1 MTRVAVLLFLAA
13 LVVAGCSRKD
23 DDAKGENRGVR
34 KTCVAVKAAARG
46 IFRVESAVAG
56 DGAKRPTFVSL
67 DVAGM
72 TAKDLKAKLLE
83 MGGDPRDAHLWMPG
97 EQSWVV
103 VRHAADEKV
112 SLAKALDALADDDV
126 CTISLPEVFASYVGT
141 LADVLPAF
149 ASDLKGEVVPEWFVT
164 KDVRDVPWLD
174 AAGVDADIAKGVRAE
189 IRSMQNVR
197 REVLKGNMAARAA
210 KDKKGEE
217 SACEIWAKAA
227 LRNPNDTLLLER
239 IETLERNAKGF
250 LEVGRPLQAMKCF
263 ETIILIQP
271 KHASAVHN
279 FGLCLQKL
287 GKRDLADQVLKR
299 AEVLRQAAEADA
311 AK

>member
-1 MTRVAVLLFLAA
+1 MRRVVLLLFLAV

-56 DGAKRPTFVSL
+56 DAKRPTFVSL

-72 TAKDLKAKLLE
+72 TAKDLEAKLLE
-83 MGGDPRDAHLWMPG
+83 MGEPGRAHLWMPG
-97 EQSWVV
+97 EQSWIVV
-103 VRHAADEKV
+103 KHAADEKV

-149 ASDLKGEVVPEWFVT
+149 ANDLKGEVVPEWFVT
-164 KDVRDVPWLD
+164 EDVRDVPWLD
-174 AAGVDADIAKGVRAE
+174 AAGVDVDIAKGVRAE

-217 SACEIWAKAA
+217 AACEIWAKAA

-287 GKRDLADQVLKR
+287 GKRDLADHVLKR
-299 AEVLRQAAEADA
+299 AEALRRAAEAEVR
-311 AK
+311 

>member
-1 MTRVAVLLFLAA
+1 MTRVAFFLFLAS

-23 DDAKGENRGVR
+23 DAGASRDVR
-34 KTCVAVKAAARG
+34 KTCAAVKAATRG
-46 IFRVESAVAG
+46 IYRVESAVAG
-56 DGAKRPTFVSL
+56 DAKRPTFVSL

-83 MGGDPRDAHLWMPG
+83 MGDPRDAHLWMPG

-103 VRHAADEKV
+103 VKHAADEKV

-149 ASDLKGEVVPEWFVT
+149 ASELKGEVVPEWFVT

-217 SACEIWAKAA
+217 AACEIWAKAA

-299 AEVLRQAAEADA
+299 AETLRQAAEADA

>member
-1 MTRVAVLLFLAA
+1 MTRVAILLFLAA
-13 LVVAGCSRKD
+13 LVTAGCSRKD
-23 DDAKGENRGVR
+23 DDRKDADRGVR
-34 KTCVAVKAAARG
+34 KTCAAVKAATRG
-46 IFRVESAVAG
+46 IYRIEGTVAG
-56 DGAKRPTFVSL
+56 DAAKRPTFVSL

-83 MGGDPRDAHLWMPG
+83 MGEPGRAHLWMPG
-97 EQSWVV
+97 EQSWIVV
-103 VRHAADEKV
+103 KHAADEKV

-164 KDVRDVPWLD
+164 KDVQDIPWLD

-197 REVLKGNMAARAA
+197 REVLKGNMAACAA

-217 SACEIWAKAA
+217 AACEIWAKAA

-299 AEVLRQAAEADA
+299 AETLRQAAEADA

>member
-1 MTRVAVLLFLAA
+1 MKRVALLLFLAA
-13 LVVAGCSRKD
+13 LGVAGCSRKD
-23 DDAKGENRGVR
+23 DDAKGESRGVR
-34 KTCVAVKAAARG
+34 KTCAAVKAATRG
-46 IFRVESAVAG
+46 IYRIEGAVAG
-56 DGAKRPTFVSL
+56 DAAKRPTFVSL

-83 MGGDPRDAHLWMPG
+83 MGEPGRAHLWMPG
-97 EQSWVV
+97 EQSWIVV
-103 VRHAADEKV
+103 KHAADEKV

-299 AEVLRQAAEADA
+299 AETLRQAAEADA

>member
-1 MTRVAVLLFLAA
+1 MRRVVLLLFLAV

-23 DDAKGENRGVR
+23 DDVKDAGRGVR

-56 DGAKRPTFVSL
+56 DAKRPTFVSL

-72 TAKDLKAKLLE
+72 TAKDLEAKLLE
-83 MGGDPRDAHLWMPG
+83 MGEPGRAHLWMPG
-97 EQSWVV
+97 EQSWIVV
-103 VRHAADEKV
+103 KHAADEKV

-149 ASDLKGEVVPEWFVT
+149 ASDLKGVVVPEWFVT

-217 SACEIWAKAA
+217 AACEIWAKAA

-263 ETIILIQP
+263 ETVILIQP
-271 KHASAVHN
+271 QRASAVHN

-287 GKRDLADQVLKR
+287 GRRDLADQVLKR
-299 AEVLRQAAEADA
+299 AETLRQAAEADA